1 MLAASTKGNACAGF
15 DSRPARVSEE
25 PLSRHCA
32 AAVIALGGQCS
43 GVGASKRSGRAHARP
58 GKFAAL
64 SRIPSSPP
72 VRGWVGGVGR
82 GKGGWRKREDL
93 FFRFGRLGARPDG
106 LTAHLQPPPSAS
118 RVLLI
123 RPAGRGSS
131 SSSDLIGGKAAR
143 RRRHPGRSG
152 RQQTTRRGAATP
164 ALPTQ
169 SSTAFEAST
178 FRTSSSTTSRSG
190 AAISGQMQQLIF
202 LRFRLRLRRGL
213 RRGDGTTDRR
223 GAKRALNDS

>member
-123 RPAGRGSS
+123 RRSDQQAGGQARRAISSEAKQRGADGTRGGRGGSRRR
-131 SSSDLIGGKAAR
+131 DEAPR
-143 RRRHPGRSG
+143 RRRS
-152 RQQTTRRGAATP
+152 RRKVRRLSRLPPYLTLPYLTFEGANP
-164 ALPTQ
+164 APIGCIYLY
-169 SSTAFEAST
+169 
-178 FRTSSSTTSRSG
+178 RTGTGTGKCTCTCTGDR
-190 AAISGQMQQLIF
+190 AAP
-202 LRFRLRLRRGL
+202 
-213 RRGDGTTDRR
+213 
-223 GAKRALNDS
+223 RA